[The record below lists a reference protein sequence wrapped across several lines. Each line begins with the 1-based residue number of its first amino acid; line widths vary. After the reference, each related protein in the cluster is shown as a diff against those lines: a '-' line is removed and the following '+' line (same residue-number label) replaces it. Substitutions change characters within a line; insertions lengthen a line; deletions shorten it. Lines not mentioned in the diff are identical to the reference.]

1 MMKILSKRMIDL
13 DAAAALPAGKKEEAL
28 RTLREPLLAAFD
40 VYKQNIGYGIITET
54 ETEHETVMEW
64 YRDLCDLKE
73 GALREVPA
81 KIKKYVRGWK
91 A

>member
-1 MMKILSKRMIDL
+1 MKVLSKRLIGID
-13 DAAAALPAGKKEEAL
+13 DTAALPTGKKEDAL

-40 VYKQNIGYGIITET
+40 IYKGNVQYGILTET
-54 ETEHETVMEW
+54 EEERETILAW

-73 GALREVPA
+73 TAIREVPA
-81 KIKKYVRGWK
+81 KIKKYVRGNK